1 MLRHVICSHPLFIP
15 LVLSIYNIEMAASLL
30 PLTESNS
37 SFQIGEGWSGGG
49 FRLYMDHFEG
59 FEEMVMGSFKWLELL
74 VLIRSAFSSPSFIDV
89 NYWLWWFMYGGLS
102 TWLICWAEL
111 YLLACCRAHY
121 QLYKHNYNKFIYLL
135 FRRCLLMASFSYYI
149 LSLLAFCS

>member
-1 MLRHVICSHPLFIP
+1 VFFGDMLRHVICSHPLFIP

-59 FEEMVMGSFKWLELL
+59 FEEMVMGSFK
-74 VLIRSAFSSPSFIDV
+74 
-89 NYWLWWFMYGGLS
+89 
-102 TWLICWAEL
+102 
-111 YLLACCRAHY
+111 
-121 QLYKHNYNKFIYLL
+121 
-135 FRRCLLMASFSYYI
+135 
-149 LSLLAFCS
+149 